1 MPEPL
6 DFYFDFSSPY
16 GYLAAKRID
25 GIAAKHGRGVKWRPH
40 LIGAAF
46 AATGSRPLTTIP
58 MKGDYAMVDMPRS
71 ARLHGIAFN
80 MPESFPFLSVAAARA
95 FYWLDGRHPEKAR
108 DLAEA
113 LYDETFGA
121 GGDITKTDRIVEI
134 AAGLDV
140 DGEEL
145 RAALGDP
152 AVKARLKVQ
161 VAAAIERGVFG
172 SPYIFVDGEPFWGHD
187 KLADVDRWLETGGW

>member
-1 MPEPL
+1 MPEPI

-25 GIAAKHGRGVKWRPH
+25 ALAAKHGRGVKWRPH
-40 LIGAAF
+40 LIGATF
-46 AATGSRPLTTIP
+46 KTTGSRPLTTIP
-58 MKGDYAMVDMPRS
+58 MKGDYAMIDMPRT
-71 ARLHGIAFN
+71 ARLHAIPFT
-80 MPESFPFLSVAAARA
+80 MPRSFPFLSVAAARA
-95 FYWLDGRHPEKAR
+95 FYWLDDRDPAKAR

-121 GGDITKTDRIVEI
+121 GGDITNADKIVEI
-134 AAGLDV
+134 AAGLGV
-140 DGEEL
+140 DGAAL
-145 RAALGDP
+145 GAALGDP
-152 AVKARLKVQ
+152 AVKQRLKDE

-187 KLADVDRWLETGGW
+187 KLADVGRWLETGGW